1 MNTFVN
7 AFDIFAKH
15 MTAVAAAC
23 GAWLAVSPSVVHADG
38 GIPASGVVTGVWTV
52 ADASPTV
59 VDGTLTFAEGASVS
73 LANASL
79 FANAGSRGIPIAV
92 ASGGIVG
99 EPAMTNYNF
108 ELKLSGR
115 IDLRGGSL
123 DVTNLMGS
131 PDVTNAAPFGV
142 AGLWTVEDDT
152 PMTVTGT
159 LAFRSGARV
168 KIADESLF
176 ASVGREGRAIATAT
190 GGIVGIPE
198 IESYDYALKLSAD
211 GKSLIVYDNIP
222 DVADWTVFTHKAT
235 VTFGGVQQ
243 GVVLTNFPVLVKL
256 STAIPDFSYS
266 DFRRPD
272 GAELRFTDVD
282 GNYIPHEIEAW
293 DTNGV
298 STVWVKVP
306 RLSKDA
312 TVTAWYGY
320 ANPVRAMDPA
330 GVWDENY
337 LAVWHMNAAEG
348 SLKQR
353 DSTANG
359 KTVSCPSSYSDG
371 VMSGVTGKVGRAAR
385 CGLSEDKRG
394 GFSISDNDG
403 YFDGFGEFTV
413 EAWTF
418 RDSVTGALSE
428 DGTIV
433 RKGRY
438 TSSWTNAWCIQ
449 ENKSG
454 KIQYYLYKEG
464 NGVVWPGSLNA
475 PGFDAWHYHA
485 CRWSGTTGKYY
496 LTEDASTT
504 SGGSAPSSPERMIR
518 VSVDGTLTIGN
529 RSTNN
534 NGTAPFCGD
543 IDEVRISNVS
553 RSAAWVK
560 ATYDTITDSN
570 FATYTVEEI
579 GPQYV
584 FAHEVDISFPRYS
597 GTALANFPVL
607 VRLSA
612 RIPSFSYSD
621 FTLANGG
628 DLRFFD
634 SAGRLLSHEIDTWD
648 PNGVSTVWV
657 KVPMLDATTS
667 ITAKYGCTGT
677 PPSVDPK
684 DVWDDGYLGVWHLGA
699 ASGESVQPDSTR
711 NQKSFAVNTN
721 NSDGVAS
728 GADGV
733 VGRSAATGL
742 RSDGKGCFSYLDG
755 DKFFAG
761 RSAFTVEAWTRQDDS
776 EAAQNPTSRYVL
788 AHSGQT
794 ETSYDWRLYETSDG
808 RMAFQMYNV
817 GGSAEIT
824 SDDGD
829 ARPDRNAWN
838 HTAFAWDGSSGQ
850 LGLYLGGAPLNLESS
865 VLTNNWTGVMAD
877 GKSGFNLGNHRYDNT
892 KSFKGQID
900 EVRISKIARSAAWI
914 KATHDTIANANFA
927 TYAVDGVE
935 QPPEYV
941 FAKEVDVSFAGYSG
955 GSSLANFPVLVR
967 LSENIPGFSY
977 ADFQI
982 ANGGD
987 LRFFDAAGWLL
998 SHEIDTWNPNGV
1010 STVWVKVPTL
1020 NASTAITAKYGCAN
1034 PPDNDPKAV
1043 WSNGY
1048 VGVWHLGEGML
1059 PLRESSE
1066 KSNGFSSMSGS
1077 TIAFAAPGVVG
1088 GSVDFRGGVDN
1099 SVVAAD
1105 HDALDGF
1112 SKFTI
1117 ELWTYQTEWRKNA
1130 GVLNKMVSDTSELAY
1145 SLLETLT
1152 DKGTWTMPIKVGTS
1166 RTSGTN
1172 WSYHQPPES
1181 NRWSHTAFTVDMT
1194 ITNNNIH
1201 GFKNGNMNSWVE
1213 KRNYQRTM
1221 PNCESDLCLGNSVKG
1236 ASNAFPGKIDEVRI
1250 SKVVRSA
1257 DWIKATY
1264 DTIAN
1269 ANFATY
1275 STTAGTLTGY
1285 AAWANAKELAGG
1297 FEAADAKGIANGVR
1311 YAFDIDPEKGP
1322 DKIGVPII
1330 QVVRDA
1336 NGNPCVQARGLASG
1350 RSDVTF
1356 GILATQDLSDWSN
1369 AVLIPMKKFDSDSFW
1384 KPSASANSGY
1394 VYPDKMF
1401 FKYTVEVK

>member
-272 GAELRFTDVD
+272 GAELRFTDAD

-504 SGGSAPSSPERMIR
+504 SGGSAPSSPQRMIR
-518 VSVDGTLTIGN
+518 VGVDGTLTIGN
-529 RSTNN
+529 MSTNN
-534 NGTAPFCGD
+534 SGTTPFCGD

-553 RSAAWVK
+553 RSAEWVK

-597 GTALANFPVL
+597 GT
-607 VRLSA
+607 
-612 RIPSFSYSD
+612 
-621 FTLANGG
+621 T
-628 DLRFFD
+628 
-634 SAGRLLSHEIDTWD
+634 
-648 PNGVSTVWV
+648 
-657 KVPMLDATTS
+657 
-667 ITAKYGCTGT
+667 
-677 PPSVDPK
+677 
-684 DVWDDGYLGVWHLGA
+684 
-699 ASGESVQPDSTR
+699 
-711 NQKSFAVNTN
+711 
-721 NSDGVAS
+721 
-728 GADGV
+728 
-733 VGRSAATGL
+733 
-742 RSDGKGCFSYLDG
+742 
-755 DKFFAG
+755 
-761 RSAFTVEAWTRQDDS
+761 
-776 EAAQNPTSRYVL
+776 
-788 AHSGQT
+788 
-794 ETSYDWRLYETSDG
+794 
-808 RMAFQMYNV
+808 
-817 GGSAEIT
+817 
-824 SDDGD
+824 
-829 ARPDRNAWN
+829 
-838 HTAFAWDGSSGQ
+838 
-850 LGLYLGGAPLNLESS
+850 
-865 VLTNNWTGVMAD
+865 
-877 GKSGFNLGNHRYDNT
+877 
-892 KSFKGQID
+892 
-900 EVRISKIARSAAWI
+900 
-914 KATHDTIANANFA
+914 
-927 TYAVDGVE
+927 
-935 QPPEYV
+935 
-941 FAKEVDVSFAGYSG
+941 
-955 GSSLANFPVLVR
+955 LANFPVLVR

-1059 PLRESSE
+1059 PLRESSA

-1117 ELWTYQTEWRKNA
+1117 EVWTYQTEWRKNA

-1369 AVLIPMKKFDSDSFW
+1369 AVLIQMKKFDSDSFW

-1394 VYPDKMF
+1394 IYPDKMF
-1401 FKYTVEVK
+1401 FKYTIEVK